1 MPARERYPHL
11 PKAVEYAHIG
21 WDFFI
26 LTLVVI
32 NLSLLLLD
40 SLFLLGPINQGIA
53 GIAPDFH
60 AFYDD
65 TIHSRFIAI
74 DLVFVSF
81 FIVDVLLG
89 WSIAIAERRYHR
101 WFFYP
106 FVHWYDV
113 LGCIPLAGF
122 RLLRILRVVSL
133 LHRLHR
139 LGLIDVTRWDIY
151 LFFAK
156 YYDILLEELSDRI
169 ALKLLGNVQQQIR
182 ASDSLTER
190 VIDRVIMP
198 RKAQLIHE
206 IAQRLESTIGKAY
219 QHNRQ
224 SIMAAIS
231 DLVSRTL
238 RESPEIQRFNRLP
251 MGQQATSAMEASL
264 SGVAQR
270 LVDELLLGIH
280 SDEFKEL
287 VERTADSGFDTWLT
301 VDEGSNRVTEQMLY
315 DILEMLKEQV
325 NRQRWKDRY
334 D

>member
-1 MPARERYPHL
+1 MPARERHSHL

-32 NLSLLLLD
+32 NLALLLFD

-53 GIAPDFH
+53 SIAPGFH
-60 AFYDD
+60 SFYDT

-81 FIVDVLLG
+81 FIADVLLG

-133 LHRLHR
+133 LNRLNR

-156 YYDILLEELSDRI
+156 YYDILLEELS
-169 ALKLLGNVQQQIR
+169 
-182 ASDSLTER
+182 
-190 VIDRVIMP
+190 
-198 RKAQLIHE
+198 
-206 IAQRLESTIGKAY
+206 
-219 QHNRQ
+219 
-224 SIMAAIS
+224 
-231 DLVSRTL
+231 
-238 RESPEIQRFNRLP
+238 
-251 MGQQATSAMEASL
+251 
-264 SGVAQR
+264 
-270 LVDELLLGIH
+270 
-280 SDEFKEL
+280 
-287 VERTADSGFDTWLT
+287 
-301 VDEGSNRVTEQMLY
+301 
-315 DILEMLKEQV
+315 
-325 NRQRWKDRY
+325 
-334 D
+334 